1 VDAEGLAPLHAKI
14 VVVDH
19 PLRATG
25 ALPLSVWR
33 SAAVIAILVATVELV
48 LLVVAG
54 VALLTR
60 HGSSS
65 TSTAPAH
72 MTATKPAGPAA
83 AHRVTPHRATAPAAK
98 LSRGNVRVVVLNGNG
113 RPGAA
118 AAGASRVR
126 HHGYRV
132 GLVGNA
138 ARMSYARS
146 IVMYR
151 PGFEGEGRRLARDL
165 GVKLVGPLDGMRASE
180 LQGAQT
186 VLILG
191 A

>member
-1 VDAEGLAPLHAKI
+1 
-14 VVVDH
+14 VDH

-25 ALPLSVWR
+25 SLPLTVWR
-33 SAAVIAILVATVELV
+33 SAAVVAILVATVELV

-60 HGSSS
+60 DGSSA
-65 TSTAPAH
+65 TTAQRHTRTTTQPR
-72 MTATKPAGPAA
+72 PAA
-83 AHRVTPHRATAPAAK
+83 ARRITTHRATPPAAK
-98 LSRGNVRVVVLNGNG
+98 LARGKVHVVVLNGNG

-118 AAGASRVR
+118 AAAASRVR
-126 HHGYRV
+126 QHGYRI

-138 ARMSYARS
+138 ARMSYRRS

-151 PGFEGEGRRLARDL
+151 PGFEGEGRRLAHDL
-165 GVKLVGPLDGMRASE
+165 GVKLVGPLDGMRAAQ
-180 LQGAQT
+180 LHGAQT

-191 A
+191 T

>member
-1 VDAEGLAPLHAKI
+1 M
-14 VVVDH
+14 DH
-19 PLRATG
+19 PLRAT
-25 ALPLSVWR
+25 ASLPLSVWR
-33 SAAVIAILVATVELV
+33 SAAVVAILVAVVELV

-60 HGSSS
+60 GGSPS
-65 TSTAPAH
+65 TPARKSTTAKTHAAAATHPARVARHVGTAP
-72 MTATKPAGPAA
+72 
-83 AHRVTPHRATAPAAK
+83 K
-98 LSRGNVRVVVLNGNG
+98 LARSKVRVVVLNGNG

-118 AAGASRVR
+118 AAAATRVR
-126 HHGYRV
+126 SHGYRI

-138 ARMSYARS
+138 SRMSYSRS

-151 PGFEGEGRRLARDL
+151 PGYEGEGRRLARDL
-165 GVKLVGPLDGMRASE
+165 GVRMVGPLDGMRPVQ
-180 LQGAQT
+180 LHGAQA

>member
-1 VDAEGLAPLHAKI
+1 
-14 VVVDH
+14 VDH
-19 PLRATG
+19 PLRATTT
-25 ALPLSVWR
+25 LPLSVWR
-33 SAAVIAILVATVELV
+33 SAAVVAILVAVVELV
-48 LLVVAG
+48 LLVAAG

-60 HGSSS
+60 GGSPAS
-65 TSTAPAH
+65 PAH
-72 MTATKPAGPAA
+72 RSAATHRVQAPTRSVAKTRHQAA
-83 AHRVTPHRATAPAAK
+83 APK
-98 LSRGNVRVVVLNGNG
+98 LARGKVHVVVLNGNG

-118 AAGASRVR
+118 AAGAARVR
-126 HHGYRV
+126 QHGYKI
-132 GLVGNA
+132 GKVGNA

-165 GVKLVGPLDGMRASE
+165 GIRLVGPLDGMRPAE
-180 LQGAQT
+180 LHGAQA